1 MDTRR
6 YGEEYNNLCC
16 GNDCKNCSSKKSEI
30 NEKKGYINIFDVG
43 GFLQSNSGI
52 YDEEV
57 KAIETGK
64 MSLGYIA
71 TVFVSFPFKE
81 KF

>member
-1 MDTRR
+1 MS
-6 YGEEYNNLCC
+6 ECC
-16 GNDCKNCSSKKSEI
+16 GNGCGDCSNNKSEI

-52 YDEEV
+52 YDEES
-57 KAIETGK
+57 KAIETGR
-64 MSLGYIA
+64 MTRGYIA
-71 TVFVSFPFKE
+71 TAFVSFPFKE